1 MTVMN
6 APDPA
11 SESMMPGRLT
21 TGEPSPAGALLT
33 RTFGLPR
40 ALDVELPRLRL
51 VRLLEGRWDRPVTL
65 LVAGPGF
72 GKTTVLAQAVRAHQ
86 VAPRGIDVWVSCE
99 AAYEDPVRFAS
110 ALLDAVSDGGR
121 GRRPGLRATTGPR
134 DVVDALIRRAPLE
147 VCLLL
152 DDVHEIP
159 PGSSGAALLREVART
174 LPATAHLVLSGREAP
189 DVPLARREAT
199 GEVIRISGEDLAFT
213 EVEVRALARRLGQD
227 ARIAE
232 PLHGWPAMV
241 RLSLAAGPA
250 APWQYAR
257 EEVLSRVSDSQRQAL
272 AALAALGTGTAR
284 DVAEVTGGSVDLDD
298 LARHVPLVGMLDDGR
313 YRAHD
318 LWADAVPRI
327 MTVPDEHALTERA
340 VAVLAARGDLAR
352 AGRLACQARDWRL
365 LGDLAVNLV
374 QTTLSALPRTIAE
387 SWLGAVPPPF
397 ADAPAFVLLRAA
409 VLHAAD
415 LKDPRID
422 PLLDR
427 AWQGMLDRRDHRGAA
442 AVLGQAMIT
451 ARSRADVARLAV
463 VAEWGDRL
471 DGPVSPVVTMLCR
484 TAAAMLAE
492 LGGDP
497 EAALAELAQAPVHEV
512 PPALA
517 LSVWRFHYHCLR
529 MCGRD
534 REAAELADRTLA
546 EAGDEFVRLS
556 GAAARWFDGDPSD
569 LNQLRRQGLGA
580 VVARALVSPDAQARP
595 SAAVANMT
603 TARERFVTMAVAAV
617 MTVSCGEHAR
627 FPSLPCGDPAD
638 CGNARDALL
647 ACAAQA
653 AVAVARGA
661 EPEARQ
667 AYARHVARWTVD
679 DRFAER
685 HLRRF
690 LTLGYVLH
698 EGLRAHW
705 DSVAL
710 GPSHVAARAAGRAL
724 VRARA
729 GDLTAAGELTPEYA
743 LCFLPLPW
751 SVELAARLAAAGHPR
766 GHAIGRWLADTLGPA
781 VHRQLRET
789 ARSTGSVAAGAGQL
803 LAALPAPP
811 THRTRI
817 AVIGPMRLTR
827 DGVPVDA
834 PELRRARVRQ
844 LLGALAVRPVLTRDQ
859 AMELLWPG
867 LDPAKAA
874 RNMRV
879 TLTHL
884 RRLLEPDRS
893 GGDASYHLR
902 TDGDTIRLLAS
913 EFLSVDLWTLD
924 VLDKRAVQARA
935 DGDIDRTAALLAD
948 AVALWRGDPLPDLHR
963 VRSPDVAVEVEQV
976 RIRHVSHLLALSELR
991 LVADDAAESFALAER
1006 ALSLEP
1012 FDARGHR
1019 VVLAAALRGRRPAQ
1033 IAAAHRR
1040 VSSALRQL
1048 GVAPDP
1054 PTAILLRQA
1063 ACWASAGATRAR

>member
-1 MTVMN
+1 V
-6 APDPA
+6 AR
-11 SESMMPGRLT
+11 GRVT
-21 TGEPSPAGALLT
+21 AGEPSPAVTLMT
-33 RTFGLPR
+33 RPFGLPR

-72 GKTTVLAQAVRAHQ
+72 GKTTVLAQTVRAHQ

-99 AAYEDPVRFAS
+99 AAYEDPVRFAT
-110 ALLDAVSDGGR
+110 AILDAMSDGGR
-121 GRRPGLRATTGPR
+121 ARGPGLRAATGPR

-159 PGSSGAALLREVART
+159 PGSPGAALLRELART

-199 GEVIRISGEDLAFT
+199 GEVIRIGGEDLAFT
-213 EVEVRALARRLGQD
+213 DVEVRALARRLGRD

-241 RLSLAAGPA
+241 RLALAAGLA

-257 EEVLSRVSDSQRQAL
+257 EEVLSRISDSQCQAL

-284 DVAEVTGGSVDLDD
+284 EVAEVTGGPVALDD
-298 LARHVPLVGMLDDGR
+298 LAAQVPLVGVLDDGR

-318 LWADAVPRI
+318 LWAEAMPRI
-327 MTVPDEHALTERA
+327 MTVPDGHGLRERA

-352 AGRLACQARDWRL
+352 AGRLACDARDWPL
-365 LGDLAVNLV
+365 LGGLAVDLV

-387 SWLGAVPPPF
+387 NWLGAAPPPV
-397 ADAPAFVLLRAA
+397 ADDPAFVLLRAA

-442 AVLGQAMIT
+442 AVLGQAMTT
-451 ARSRADVARLAV
+451 ARSRADHARLAAL
-463 VAEWGDRL
+463 AEWGDRL
-471 DGPVSPVVTMLCR
+471 DGPVSPMVTMLCR
-484 TAAAMLAE
+484 AAAAMRAE

-497 EAALAELAQAPVHEV
+497 EAALAELARAPVHEV

-534 REAAELADRTLA
+534 REAAELADRMLA
-546 EAGDEFVRLS
+546 EAGDDFVRLS

-569 LNQLRRQGLGA
+569 LSQLRRQGLGA
-580 VVARALVSPDAQARP
+580 VVARALVDPGAQTRP
-595 SAAVANMT
+595 SAAVTNMT
-603 TARERFVTMAVAAV
+603 TARERFVVLSLAAV
-617 MTVSCGEHAR
+617 MAASCGEEAR

-638 CGNARDALL
+638 CDNARDALL

-667 AYARHVARWTVD
+667 AYARHLARWPVG

-685 HLRRF
+685 HLRRY
-690 LTLGYVLH
+690 LTLGYVLN
-698 EGLRAHW
+698 EELRAHW

-710 GPSHVAARAAGRAL
+710 GPSHLAARAAGRA
-724 VRARA
+724 VVQARA

-751 SVELAARLAAAGHPR
+751 SVELAARLAAAGHPH
-766 GHAIGRWLADTLGPA
+766 GHELGRWLADTLGAA

-789 ARSTGSVAAGAGQL
+789 ARPARQPLAAGSAQL

-811 THRTRI
+811 AHRTQI

-827 DGVPVDA
+827 DGVPVEA
-834 PELRRARVRQ
+834 PELRRVRVRQ
-844 LLGALAVRPVLTRDQ
+844 LLSALAVRPVLTRDQ
-859 AMELLWPG
+859 AIDLLWPG
-867 LDPAKAA
+867 LEPAKAA

-902 TDGDTIRLLAS
+902 CDGDTIRLIPS
-913 EFLSVDLWTLD
+913 QFLSVDLWTLD
-924 VLDKRAVQARA
+924 TLDKRAVQARA

-948 AVALWRGDPLPDLHR
+948 AVTLWRGDPLPDLHH
-963 VRSPDVAVEVEQV
+963 VRSPDIAVEVDQV
-976 RIRHVSHLLALSELR
+976 RIRHVGHLLALGELR

-1006 ALSLEP
+1006 ALALEP

-1019 VVLAAALRGRRPAQ
+1019 VALAAALRGRRPVQ
-1033 IAAAHRR
+1033 IAAARR
-1040 VSSALRQL
+1040 MVCSALKQL
-1048 GVAPDP
+1048 GVPPDP

-1063 ACWASAGATRAR
+1063 ARSSG